1 MVSSAVIAIAENT
14 NHKLNRILK
23 NTSVSLA
30 VDVLF
35 FYHTATLTCC
45 VELMC
50 RLCPERGGFCET
62 LLLFYIQISLC
73 RKQMLDNDETLLD
86 LISVLLPRMQLPRT
100 ALSLFVRKMTF
111 TACRF
116 SKKTKRV

>member
-30 VDVLF
+30 VDFLF

-62 LLLFYIQISLC
+62 TPALLHSNQL
-73 RKQMLDNDETLLD
+73 
-86 LISVLLPRMQLPRT
+86 MQK
-100 ALSLFVRKMTF
+100 ANVG
-111 TACRF
+111 
-116 SKKTKRV
+116 